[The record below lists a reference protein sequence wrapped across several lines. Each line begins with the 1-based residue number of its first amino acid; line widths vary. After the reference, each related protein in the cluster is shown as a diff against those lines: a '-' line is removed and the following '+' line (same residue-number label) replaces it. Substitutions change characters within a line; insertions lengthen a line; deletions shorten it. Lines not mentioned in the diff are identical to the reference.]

1 MLKTVGI
8 IVLALGVLTLV
19 LPGIPFTQREK
30 VLDLGPIQA
39 TADKEKH
46 VWFPP
51 VAGVAL
57 LVVGGGLLV
66 AGVTRKA

>member
-1 MLKTVGI
+1 MVKTIGI
-8 IVLALGVLTLV
+8 ILVVLGILALV

-39 TADKEKH
+39 TADKEKR

-66 AGVTRKA
+66 VGATKKA

>member
-1 MLKTVGI
+1 MLP
-8 IVLALGVLTLV
+8 A
-19 LPGIPFTQREK
+19 IPFTQREK

-39 TADKEKH
+39 TAEKEKH

-57 LVVGGGLLV
+57 LLVGGGLLV
-66 AGVTRKA
+66 AGATRKA